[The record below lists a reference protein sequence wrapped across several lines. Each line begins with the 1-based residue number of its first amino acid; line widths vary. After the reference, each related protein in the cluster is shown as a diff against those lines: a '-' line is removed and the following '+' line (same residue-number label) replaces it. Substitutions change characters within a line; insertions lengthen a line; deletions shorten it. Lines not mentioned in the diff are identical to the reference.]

1 MLVAVEDFE
10 RELQKQLAQAQV
22 SNKQYVDVNSGEL
35 HRDVGGYPGKD
46 HRMPTCCDTMI
57 AAMKI
62 GDEVLTQP
70 PKGRGATLTI
80 RYKLP
85 R

>member
-1 MLVAVEDFE
+1 MPGIDDFKAALRQHLADAE
-10 RELQKQLAQAQV
+10 RQGA
-22 SNKQYVDVNSGEL
+22 SSIDVNSGEL
-35 HRDVGGYPGKD
+35 HRAVGGYPSTR
-46 HRMPTCCDTMI
+46 HSMPTCCTVMYGEQRADDLLI
-57 AAMKI
+57 SR
-62 GDEVLTQP
+62 P

>member
-1 MLVAVEDFE
+1 MPTSQDFE
-10 RELQKQLAQAQV
+10 GELRRQLGKARESGK
-22 SNKQYVDVNSGEL
+22 SYVDVNSGEL

-46 HRMPTCCDTMI
+46 HSMPTCCNVMVRL
-57 AAMKI
+57 MKS

-85 R
+85 H